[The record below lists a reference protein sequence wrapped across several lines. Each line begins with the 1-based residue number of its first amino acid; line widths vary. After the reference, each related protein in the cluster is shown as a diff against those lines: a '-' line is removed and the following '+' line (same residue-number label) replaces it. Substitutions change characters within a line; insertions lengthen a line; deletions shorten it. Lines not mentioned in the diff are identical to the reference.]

1 MRDLIYKLDQVVKE
15 ANLSASQVTKYPDR
29 FAAFIDHIRNQ
40 RPFITADGTEVVL
53 DPAEADRFSALQQT
67 GQFRGIIQGRDL
79 QGQSWPISSFLKTS
93 EFGGAAAKPGDTDT
107 QALKKESLL
116 VKPSQIGIA
125 DRNIPASELGQQII
139 NNSVLQSTDYG
150 RAVIQMAQNIASGEP
165 ARVPEEFAKNDS
177 VKKAITDY
185 ASEYLGVLA
194 LVTGQSR
201 WIGGQSKAD
210 QFMSWLGGDLD
221 SLVLYFP
228 SASNSPIADSFAT
241 VSSTDSEK
249 KVYISSKGTG
259 GGAAPSLSKLQIP
272 DHVRDNPDFA
282 DAVAVIDLT
291 QRQDLPNPKTVSQ
304 VFAMMNLLNETVP
317 EKIPAQFRE
326 YLPWPTNITQEVMQS
341 VKTQAA
347 MPKYAPLIQS
357 LRSKGSDGGK
367 LAYVTK
373 NAVLDIVNSGAVPKF
388 QEVILET
395 LDYNF
400 IQQYSKMSGN
410 TLDFSTQWPAKLD
423 GRVTMES
430 KTGGSD
436 PTKGGFS
443 FKLRP
448 AGDRGG
454 EAEPYVSDAS
464 DTAAVSPDP
473 AADAGQARSDITAA
487 SPRLGTEKE
496 LGRRRRQRSV

>member
-1 MRDLIYKLDQVVKE
+1 MRDLINKLDQVVRE
-15 ANLSASQVTKYPDR
+15 ATLSASQVTKYPDR
-29 FAAFIDHIRNQ
+29 FAAFINHIRGQ
-40 RPFITADGTEVVL
+40 RPFFTSDGTEVVL
-53 DPAEADRFSALQQT
+53 DPAEADRFVALDQAK
-67 GQFRGIIQGRDL
+67 QFRGNIQGTDL
-79 QGQSWPISSFLKTS
+79 QGQSWPISSFLKTA

-107 QALKKESLL
+107 QALKKEGLL
-116 VKPSQIGIA
+116 IKPSQIGIA
-125 DRNIPASELGQQII
+125 DRNIAATDLAQQII
-139 NNSVLQSTDYG
+139 ENPVLQSTDYG
-150 RAVIQMAQNIASGEP
+150 RAVIEMAKNIASGEP
-165 ARVPEEFAKNDS
+165 ARVPEEFAKNDA

-221 SLVLYFP
+221 SLMLYFP

-272 DHVRDNPDFA
+272 DHVRQNPDFA

-304 VFAMMNLLNETVP
+304 VFAMMNLLNDTVP

-326 YLPWPTNITQEVMQS
+326 YVPWPDDITQRVMQS
-341 VKTQAA
+341 VKTQGP
-347 MPKYAPLIQS
+347 MTDYAPLTQS

-367 LAYVTK
+367 LTYVVK
-373 NAVLDIVNSGAVPKF
+373 NAVLDMVNSGAVPRF

-400 IQQYSKMSGN
+400 IQQYSKMSG
-410 TLDFSTQWPAKLD
+410 TALDFSTQWPAKLD

-448 AGDRGG
+448 AGDRG
-454 EAEPYVSDAS
+454 AATEPYVPDTTGAASVAS
-464 DTAAVSPDP
+464 DPE
-473 AADAGQARSDITAA
+473 ADAGQARSDVTAA

>member
-1 MRDLIYKLDQVVKE
+1 MRDLIDKLDQVVKE
-15 ANLSASQVTKYPDR
+15 ANLSAAQVNKYPDR
-29 FAAFIDHIRNQ
+29 FASFIDHIRNQ
-40 RPFITADGTEVVL
+40 RPFFTADGTEVVL
-53 DPAEADRFSALQQT
+53 DPAEADRFSALQQA
-67 GQFRGIIQGRDL
+67 GQFKGPIQGTDL
-79 QGQSWPISSFLKTS
+79 QGQSWPISSFQKTS
-93 EFGGAAAKPGDTDT
+93 EFGGAAAKPGDTDP
-107 QALKKESLL
+107 QSLKKESLL
-116 VKPSQIGIA
+116 VKPSQIGLA
-125 DRNIPASELGQQII
+125 DRNIPATELGQQII
-139 NNSVLQSTDYG
+139 TNSVLQSTDYG
-150 RAVIQMAQNIASGEP
+150 RAVIQMAQAIASGEP
-165 ARVPEEFAKNDS
+165 ARVPEGFAKNEA

-194 LVTGQSR
+194 LITGQSR
-201 WIGGQSKAD
+201 WIGGQGKAD

-221 SLVLYFP
+221 SLMLYFP

-259 GGAAPSLSKLQIP
+259 GGAAPSLSKLQLP
-272 DHVRDNPDFA
+272 DHVRDNPDFE

-304 VFAMMNLLNETVP
+304 VFAMMNLLNEKVP
-317 EKIPAQFRE
+317 EKIPAEFRE
-326 YLPWPTNITQEVMQS
+326 YLPWPTDIAHQVMQS
-341 VKTQAA
+341 VKTQAP
-347 MPKYAPLIQS
+347 MPDYAPLTQS
-357 LRSKGSDGGK
+357 VRSKGSDGGK
-367 LAYVTK
+367 LTYVVK
-373 NAVLDIVNSGAVPKF
+373 NAVLDMVNSGAVPKF
-388 QEVILET
+388 QEVILEI

-400 IQQYSKMSGN
+400 IQQYSKMSGS

-448 AGDRGG
+448 AGDRGAK
-454 EAEPYVSDAS
+454 AEPYVSDVG
-464 DTAAVSPDP
+464 DTRDAATDP
-473 AADAGQARSDITAA
+473 ESDAGQARSDVTAA
-487 SPRLGTEKE
+487 SPKLGTEKE